1 MIGQESV
8 AELKRAHDTLAATD
22 NIAIDA
28 AQKVTE
34 NVTTLNCPSI
44 SQTTPGSGLAVGT
57 PHSSMPARWCWP
69 VPRSRRKFALETC
82 LW

>member
-8 AELKRAHDTLAATD
+8 AELKRAQDTLAATD

-34 NVTTLNCPSI
+34 NVTT
-44 SQTTPGSGLAVGT
+44 
-57 PHSSMPARWCWP
+57 
-69 VPRSRRKFALETC
+69 
-82 LW
+82 